1 MATVAAA
8 RTTDGHILESPAASR
23 RARKATKEPDP
34 MSTTARE
41 QLSLATPQKV
51 ADLQWRPVDPN
62 NPSGARM
69 AALWGDPLSGPYGA
83 LLRMPAGFESPMH
96 RHSSHERVVVIDG
109 ASLHWAEGHDRRAAR
124 IMRSGDY
131 LLIPAG
137 VNHVSAATAGEECL
151 ELITQDGEVR
161 LHARDAAEQIGH
173 HEDHQLRRNTQ
184 PRAAPGRRGLGRI
197 AR

>member
-1 MATVAAA
+1 
-8 RTTDGHILESPAASR
+8 
-23 RARKATKEPDP
+23 

-51 ADLQWRPVDPN
+51 ADLQWRPVDPH

-83 LLRMPAGFESPMH
+83 LLRMPAGFELPMH
-96 RHSSHERVVVIDG
+96 RHSSDERVIVIDG
-109 ASLHWAEGHDRRAAR
+109 ASIHWAEGHDRRAAQ

-151 ELITQDGEVR
+151 ELITQDGKFDFTLATPHSDLDVMKIISFGKTR
-161 LHARDAAEQIGH
+161 SLALRVDA
-173 HEDHQLRRNTQ
+173 EDSAGS
-184 PRAAPGRRGLGRI
+184 PR
-197 AR
+197 